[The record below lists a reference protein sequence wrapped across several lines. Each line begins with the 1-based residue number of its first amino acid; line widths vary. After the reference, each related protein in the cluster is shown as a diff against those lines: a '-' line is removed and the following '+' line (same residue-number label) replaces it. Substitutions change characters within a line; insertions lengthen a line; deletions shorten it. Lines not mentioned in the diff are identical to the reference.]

1 MGDLNKPTLIIPV
14 FKRLEHTKRFLAG
27 CQAHIGDFEAIIV
40 DDSPGKEHAELAH
53 AEHITVLQ
61 GDGSLWWGGS
71 VNKGLRYLFDEKGV
85 DSGRVIALAN
95 NDSEID
101 AKTYSSMLEGLERI
115 PNGFFH
121 PRVFSLGS
129 KKELEDCGNLIS
141 FGPVRCRYI
150 IHQELDLAPCDLVS
164 GRFLMSY
171 ARNFQKVG
179 FMASNLPH
187 YGGDWDFSLR
197 AKRMGYPTFIVKQ
210 SICYV
215 DEETSGNKEL
225 PKKSLKAMF
234 RLALTDIKSPRN
246 LRYKYQFIRNHNSWF
261 KTVWFMVLET
271 LKTGYILIVRL

>member
-1 MGDLNKPTLIIPV
+1 MGDSSTLTIIIPV
-14 FKRLEHTKRFLAG
+14 FTRLEHTKRFLAG
-27 CQAHIGDFEAIIV
+27 CQEHIGDFEAIIV
-40 DDSPGKEHAELAH
+40 DDSPAREHAEL
-53 AEHITVLQ
+53 ENWPNVTVLY
-61 GDGSLWWGGS
+61 GNGNLWWGGS
-71 VNKGLRYLFDEKGV
+71 VNKGLRYLFEEKGV
-85 DSGRVIALAN
+85 EEDSIIALAN

-101 AKTYSSMLEGLERI
+101 KDTYASMKRSLDQH
-115 PNGFFH
+115 PTGFFH

-150 IHQELDLAPCDLVS
+150 INQSDELAPCDLVS

-171 ARNFQKVG
+171 ARNFQNVG
-179 FMASNLPH
+179 YMASNLPH

-197 AKRMGYPTFIVKQ
+197 AKKLGLPTYIVKD

-225 PKKSLKAMF
+225 PKKSLRAMF

>member
-1 MGDLNKPTLIIPV
+1 MGDQDRPIIVIPV
-14 FKRLEHTKRFLAG
+14 FKRLEHTKRFLSG
-27 CQAHIGDFEAIIV
+27 CQEHIGDFEAIIV
-40 DDSPGKEHAELAH
+40 DDSPGQEHEALSTSPN
-53 AEHITVLQ
+53 ITVLQ

-71 VNKGLRYLFDEKGV
+71 VNKGLRYLFDEKRID
-85 DSGRVIALAN
+85 DSRVIALAN

-101 AKTYSSMLEGLERI
+101 AKTYKSMLEGLDRI

-129 KKELEDCGNLIS
+129 KEELEDCGNLIS

-150 IHQELDLAPCDLVS
+150 INQSEELAPCDLVS

-171 ARNFQKVG
+171 ARNFRAVG
-179 FMASNLPH
+179 YMSEKLPH

-197 AKRMGYPTFIVKQ
+197 AKQMGYPTFIVKE

-215 DEETSGNKEL
+215 DEETSGHKEL
-225 PKKSLKAMF
+225 PRKTLRAMI

-246 LRYKYQFIRNHNSWF
+246 LRYKYHFIRNHNSWIA
-261 KTVWFMVLET
+261 TLWFMFLET
-271 LKTGYILIVRL
+271 LKTGYILLIRL